1 MFGRLAAKPC
11 MSWMHWLWPQIW
23 HLFWIMQLCHT
34 VNSMSTVADTVL
46 FLITPSTILFYIK
59 KWDRRPPCLSTM
71 HGVACGTDNQVSVAV
86 GPRLLILVNAISVVT
101 HKAFVFHHAAVSAHP
116 LCQPASL
123 SPGIIY
129 HRSTEHMRHSLSSLS
144 SSSLV
149 TLPVPAI

>member
-1 MFGRLAAKPC
+1 MR
-11 MSWMHWLWPQIW
+11 
-23 HLFWIMQLCHT
+23 
-34 VNSMSTVADTVL
+34 
-46 FLITPSTILFYIK
+46 
-59 KWDRRPPCLSTM
+59 
-71 HGVACGTDNQVSVAV
+71 GVACGTDNQVSVAV

-144 SSSLV
+144 PSSLV
-149 TLPVPAI
+149 PLPVSAVQVIQYSELSDVMRCLNQQGVMLFATYLLPQVHAISHSGVTMRVGVTMAMVFPKHQQLGLMYS